1 MARYYVDG
9 NTVRELEPARRSRED
24 IERIQRQKKRRNA
37 ARRNREKNLVI
48 NRTYALFLAVCVILS
63 VMAAVV
69 LIRTQASISTHLRNI
84 SSVESKLTDLKLDND
99 AKNKALNTSINL
111 NEIKT
116 RAMEELGMKYPTE
129 DQVIYYS
136 VESDNFMDQYRDIPK

>member
-1 MARYYVDG
+1 
-9 NTVRELEPARRSRED
+9 
-24 IERIQRQKKRRNA
+24 
-37 ARRNREKNLVI
+37 
-48 NRTYALFLAVCVILS
+48 
-63 VMAAVV
+63 MAAVV

>member
-63 VMAAVV
+63 VMAATV

-84 SSVESKLTDLKLDND
+84 SAVESKLTDLKLDND
-99 AKNKALNTSINL
+99 AKYKALNTSINL

>member
-99 AKNKALNTSINL
+99 AKNKAFNTSINL

>member
-63 VMAAVV
+63 VMAATV